1 MIDDNDH
8 DTQTEDRPKKRRLS
22 KKQRD
27 EFGYLLI
34 QKVQCGDDRL
44 AKKIIEDGANVNV
57 QDERGMTALH
67 YAAANGARPCLRILV
82 SSGRCDYLIKDNRDL
97 YAFELAI
104 EWGKDYAV
112 ARLLGKK
119 QRQQAL
125 KEGKPIWDKG
135 KMKKLKR

>member
-1 MIDDNDH
+1 MSDD
-8 DTQTEDRPKKRRLS
+8 TESHTKTEEPPKKRRPS

-27 EFGYLLI
+27 EFGYWLI
-34 QKVQCGDDRL
+34 EEVRRGADHVV
-44 AKKIIEDGANVNV
+44 KKLIEGGANVNV

-67 YAAANGARPCLRILV
+67 YAASNGARPCLRLLV
-82 SSGRCDYLIKDNRDL
+82 SSGRCDYLIKDNRNL

-135 KMKKLKR
+135 ISKKSKK